1 MWTGRAT
8 SCSNT
13 VRQHGEAT
21 RCCNKLLRVYWRIFG
36 KIFVSAME
44 FCRCNK
50 LQKIKSDWICV
61 TCYSDKILLQR
72 QRFSQKF
79 SSTHEAICCC
89 DVSLHHVAATCRLE
103 CTDLK
108 RKENEITTAVSRT
121 YENATHIIAWFALG
135 VVTRERK
142 CPLIVSFCFQFL
154 SWSLFWFKTL
164 CLTRC

>member
-13 VRQHGEAT
+13 VRQHVAATNCFLCTGEFLGKSLSLQWNFVAAT
-21 RCCNKLLRVYWRIFG
+21 SRK
-36 KIFVSAME
+36 
-44 FCRCNK
+44 
-50 LQKIKSDWICV
+50 KIKSDWICA

-79 SSTHEAICCC
+79 SSTQEAICCC
-89 DVSLHHVAATCRLE
+89 DVSLHNVAATCRLE

-121 YENATHIIAWFALG
+121 YENATHIIAWFVLG
-135 VVTRERK
+135 VVTREHK

-154 SWSLFWFKTL
+154 PWSLFWFKTL